1 MNWGEVRN
9 GRLLAGLYL
18 AAFTMVVAGVIWILI
33 LQWSGSDA
41 TIVAA
46 TILFLAGGL
55 TIIALA
61 VGLRARAAPPKNRL
75 TKDTTGYQRLYHR
88 FALGLELPGAWR
100 AVRG

>member
-18 AAFTMVVAGVIWILI
+18 AAYTMLVAGVVWILI

-46 TILFLAGGL
+46 SILFFAGGL
-55 TIIALA
+55 TIVGLA
-61 VGLRARAAPPKNRL
+61 VGLRGRAAAPKTRL
-75 TKDTTGYQRLYHR
+75 TKNTTGYQRLYHR
-88 FALGLELPGAWR
+88 FALGLEVPGAWR